1 MDRDVEKDKNKIKKQ
16 KQIECNPPVIENN
29 TIFDKIKNKKMEDS
43 KKYIESSEDTGDFL
57 NDPRV
62 KDKLEREK
70 LSNNKNQKKKN

>member
-1 MDRDVEKDKNKIKKQ
+1 
-16 KQIECNPPVIENN
+16 
-29 TIFDKIKNKKMEDS
+29 MEDS
-43 KKYIESSEDTGDFL
+43 KKYIESSEDTEDFL